1 MSFHVFFCLGG
12 AAKLADKGG
21 ASFGETGNVK
31 VREGLERLDS
41 FLDGVGWDLSVFVKR
56 SLEFFEVEG
65 FFVVGTLIDDF
76 LHFYPFLGSGLLFVQ
91 ACCTNHKRYI

>member
-41 FLDGVGWDLSVFVKR
+41 FFDGVGRDLGVFVKR

-65 FFVVGTLIDDF
+65 FFVVGTLINDF
-76 LHFYPFLGSGLLFVQ
+76 LHFIVLSNFGFIVYSSLL
-91 ACCTNHKRYI
+91 Y